1 MKTVST
7 IIFAACVALLMSG
20 CSGQKMMEPMDSGMN
35 SMEKPMDGMN
45 DMKTPA
51 DTKDSMMKPM
61 MNDMNGDTMKT
72 MQ

>member
-20 CSGQKMMEPMDSGMN
+20 CGGQKMMEPMDSGMN
-35 SMEKPMDGMN
+35 SMEKPMDSMG

-51 DTKDSMMKPM
+51 DTKDSMIKPM
-61 MNDMNGDTMKT
+61 MNDMNGETMKT